1 MSLYRNTDRKG
12 RANETQL
19 FFVIPLIL
27 LNEKEGERETFR
39 SIETILVN
47 SAIQQK
53 AAVTLVNSAP
63 SIRLK
68 SFLYIIFLFFL

>member
-1 MSLYRNTDRKG
+1 MSLYRNTDRKR

-27 LNEKEGERETFR
+27 LDEKERETFR